1 MGASGHKGGL
11 RAPTSLPPP
20 GRSLR
25 ALPRLA
31 HFFIE
36 LRCLGAL
43 FPDQHA
49 AYCLL
54 PNRTL
59 QQHVLL
65 QCRFGREPVAS
76 VHAAAPMACVMVAHG
91 AVVSSAVVD
100 ADRASVA
107 VPASLFPATVG
118 TTCLH
123 LPNPHF
129 FRRNVRHLFF
139 GVHPRTKTPP
149 HKKYLTRLWRVLPL
163 PLRGCF
169 FDRM

>member
-1 MGASGHKGGL
+1 MRASGLKGSL
-11 RAPTSLPPP
+11 RAAASLPPP

-31 HFFIE
+31 HFIE

-54 PNRTL
+54 PNGAL

-65 QCRFGREPVAS
+65 QSRFGREPVAS
-76 VHAAAPMACVMVAHG
+76 VHAAAPVACVIIARG

-107 VPASLFPATVG
+107 VPASVFPATVG
-118 TTCLH
+118 TFLH
-123 LPNPHF
+123 LPTPHNN
-129 FRRNVRHLFF
+129 FRRNVRGRGRFHLF
-139 GVHPRTKTPP
+139 
-149 HKKYLTRLWRVLPL
+149 
-163 PLRGCF
+163 
-169 FDRM
+169 DREIHRAAGGGRF

>member
-1 MGASGHKGGL
+1 MGACGLKGGL
-11 RAPTSLPPP
+11 RAAASLPPP

-31 HFFIE
+31 HFIE

-54 PNRTL
+54 PNGTL

-76 VHAAAPMACVMVAHG
+76 VHAAATVACAHG
-91 AVVSSAVVD
+91 AVFFFAIVD
-100 ADRASVA
+100 ADRTSAA
-107 VPASLFPATVG
+107 VPASCFLATVG
-118 TTCLH
+118 TFLD
-123 LPNPHF
+123 LPSPHWHW
-129 FRRNVRHLFF
+129 RNVTLF
-139 GVHPRTKTPP
+139 GDMYRTKKFLYAPVACGGAAGSSAP
-149 HKKYLTRLWRVLPL
+149 GLL
-163 PLRGCF
+163 F
-169 FDRM
+169 S